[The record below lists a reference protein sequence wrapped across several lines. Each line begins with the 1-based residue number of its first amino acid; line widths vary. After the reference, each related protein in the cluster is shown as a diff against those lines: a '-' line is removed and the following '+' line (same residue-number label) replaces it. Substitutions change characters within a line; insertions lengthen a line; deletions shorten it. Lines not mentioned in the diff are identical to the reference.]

1 MSKVQQNRFVS
12 EDARWKAICSRDVTA
27 EGAFWVAVRTTGV
40 YCRPGCP
47 ARLPR
52 RENVDF
58 YETQAAARAAGF
70 RPCKRC
76 QPDDPPLAERQA
88 RLVARAANMI
98 EQAETPPT
106 LDELSNQIG
115 VSPHHLHRLF
125 KAQLGITPKQYATAK
140 RARKLQAAL
149 AAGTRVTDA
158 VYDAGFNAPSRM
170 YEQSVPRLGMTPG
183 RARQKGQ
190 GEEVRFTLAESWLGR
205 TLVAATE
212 KGICSI
218 QFGETDEEMMD
229 ALRACFPLADFTE
242 AETGSAYADWVEQT
256 LAFIEKP
263 LVAPSM
269 PLDVRGTAFQEQVWR
284 ALMRVQPGET
294 RTYGEIAKS
303 IGKPK
308 AVRAVASAC
317 GANRL
322 AVVIPCHRI
331 IGKDGAMSGYRW
343 GIKRKEQLLERERG

>member
-1 MSKVQQNRFVS
+1 MSKLHQSRFTND
-12 EDARWKAICSRDVTA
+12 EARWQAICARNAAA
-27 EGAFWVAVRTTGV
+27 EGAFWIAVSTTGV

-47 ARLPR
+47 ARLPK
-52 RENVDF
+52 RENIVF
-58 YETQAAARAAGF
+58 YETRAAARAAGF

-76 QPDDPPLAERQA
+76 QPDEPPLAERQA
-88 RLVARAANMI
+88 RLVEQAVKMI

-106 LDELSNQIG
+106 LDELSNKIG

-125 KAQLGITPKQYATAK
+125 KAQLGVTPKQYATAR
-140 RARKLQAAL
+140 RAGKLQAAL

-170 YEQSVPRLGMTPG
+170 YEQSGQRLGMTPG
-183 RARQKGQ
+183 KARQKGQ
-190 GEEVRFTLAESWLGR
+190 GEDVRFTLAESWLGR

-218 QFGETDEEMMD
+218 QFGDTDEEMME
-229 ALRACFPLADFTE
+229 ALRARFPLADLTE

-256 LAFIEKP
+256 LAFIEQP
-263 LVAPSM
+263 LAVPSM

-294 RTYGEIAKS
+294 RTYTDIAKS
-303 IGKPK
+303 IGRPK

-343 GIKRKEQLLERERG
+343 GIKRKEQLLEKERS